1 MKVWQGTLIFVAGA
15 VTGSIASLFY
25 LRKEFDKK
33 VEEEIVARDRIKTEF
48 NDKETEKQRIREAA
62 QMDSKTSR
70 AIAERE
76 GYSSDTVSAMIR
88 ETRTEPSRGLRN
100 NYIGPNKVVFS
111 IDENGDVDDS
121 PSEGPVDE
129 PYGISSED
137 FIGTR
142 PEYDKT
148 TLTFYMNDLIMANE
162 EGDVIQDPAYL
173 VGEREEWMREVGTSE
188 DNIAYIRN
196 EKIATDYEIICENK
210 SYTDDWAT

>member
-15 VTGSIASLFY
+15 VSGAVGSLFY
-25 LRKEFDKK
+25 LRKEFDKN
-33 VEEEIVARDRIKTEF
+33 E
-48 NDKETEKQRIREAA
+48 
-62 QMDSKTSR
+62 TSR

-88 ETRTEPSRGLRN
+88 ETRTESSRGLRN

-196 EKIATDYEIICENK
+196 EKIATDFEIICENK